1 MSKKNLLKN
10 LRLATRGNFF
20 LITIKNSLEYDTKMI
35 EKLAKELELDGLIK
49 LKECTQLEDSLFLS
63 GILKYASN

>member
-1 MSKKNLLKN
+1 MNKKNLLMS

-20 LITIKNSLEYDTKMI
+20 LINIKNSLENDTIMI

-49 LKECTQLEDSLFLS
+49 LKECTQLEDSLFSS

>member
-1 MSKKNLLKN
+1 MSKENLLKS

-20 LITIKNSLEYDTKMI
+20 LINIKNSLENDTDLIK
-35 EKLAKELELDGLIK
+35 KLAKELEQDGLIK
-49 LKECTQLEDSLFLS
+49 LKECTQQEDSLFLS

>member
-1 MSKKNLLKN
+1 MSKENLLKN

-20 LITIKNSLEYDTKMI
+20 IFNIKNSLENDPNMI

-63 GILKYASN
+63 GILKYASK